1 MIVAIGRSAATVA
14 KRAVITLGTLVN
26 PVSLFTAIAS
36 AFRVKRN
43 SMASRPRAGTMKTS
57 RDLLAGPSGRWREIL
72 TTPEA
77 ERDKPRALLR
87 QGQRCSTPMR
97 IYRDKYQSATGYIA
111 ASSPLVT
118 VRIIFVFPPCPPRFR
133 QGRTEGNKL
142 QADSAESPIAR
153 DSTRAPEMHGNVEKS
168 EERAV
173 A

>member
-14 KRAVITLGTLVN
+14 KRAVITRGTLVN

-43 SMASRPRAGTMKTS
+43 PMAHRKSRLPAARGYDEDVPRFA
-57 RDLLAGPSGRWREIL
+57 RRWREIL

-77 ERDKPRALLR
+77 ERDKSRALLR

-118 VRIIFVFPPCPPRFR
+118 VRITFVFPPWPRRFR

-142 QADSAESPIAR
+142 
-153 DSTRAPEMHGNVEKS
+153 
-168 EERAV
+168 
-173 A
+173 